1 MLSCI
6 APIAAA
12 YGVPVAAIE
21 RVIEAAH
28 GRTSEAGQSGIG
40 PMGIPPAWLP
50 VLGAYGFSE
59 SAIRKDP
66 SQGGN
71 PCWGIAA
78 GAWIL
83 AVESMYQSG
92 ASGRNA
98 YNSAVYPSHNGSIPQ
113 QDVRWA
119 NQAAAENHIPAPLL
133 LAVAAQESGF
143 NANAVS
149 SKGAQGLMQF
159 MPETWARYGVLA
171 DGRLGNP
178 FNPKEAL
185 FAGAAYLR
193 HLALKLGSWP
203 LAIAGYNAG
212 GQAVINAGYRIPP
225 FQETQNYVPAVLAHY
240 RQIIGGQPLRIS
252 TLQGN
257 R

>member
-1 MLSCI
+1 MTEAST
-6 APIAAA
+6 A
-12 YGVPVAAIE
+12 YHVPVTAIE
-21 RVIEAAH
+21 RVVTAAK
-28 GRTSEAGQSGIG
+28 GQGGIG
-40 PMGIPPAWLP
+40 PMGIPKQWLP
-50 VLGAYGFSE
+50 VLGVYGFSV
-59 SAIRKDP
+59 ATLRK
-66 SQGGN
+66 S
-71 PCWGIAA
+71 PCWGVAA

-83 AVESMYQSG
+83 AVETMYAHPNKQITDSTAYPTHIG
-92 ASGRNA
+92 A
-98 YNSAVYPSHNGSIPQ
+98 IPQ

-119 NQAAAENHIPAPLL
+119 NAAAAENHIPAPLL

-143 NANAVS
+143 NADAVS
-149 SKGAQGLMQF
+149 PKGAQGLMQF
-159 MPETWARYGVLA
+159 MPGTWARYGVLA
-171 DGRLGNP
+171 DGRLGSP

-240 RQIIGGQPLRIS
+240 RQIIGGQP
-252 TLQGN
+252 
-257 R
+257 